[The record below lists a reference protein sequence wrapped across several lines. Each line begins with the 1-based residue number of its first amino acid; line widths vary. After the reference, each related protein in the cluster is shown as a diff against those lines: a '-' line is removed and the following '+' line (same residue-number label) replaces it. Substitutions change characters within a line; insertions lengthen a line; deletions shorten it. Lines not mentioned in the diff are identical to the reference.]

1 MNPNKT
7 TLRELLDDLLPP
19 SDESHGPDRAQ
30 VLALLRGERVRRR
43 RQQAGATLAAFA
55 LLMVTSLLWKGPS
68 STVPSPVAATARQ
81 PARAT
86 DSGAPGTT
94 SPMAATRL
102 QPAPLVIEH
111 VNDEQ
116 LITLLQG
123 TPSAL
128 MEWPNGDRTLLVL
141 KR

>member
-7 TLRELLDDLLPP
+7 TLRALLHDLLPA
-19 SDESHGPDRAQ
+19 SDEYPGPDRSQ
-30 VLALLRGERVRRR
+30 VLGLLRSERLRRR
-43 RQQAGATLAAFA
+43 RQQAGAALAALA
-55 LLMVTSLLWKGPS
+55 ILSLWLLLGKNLSR
-68 STVPSPVAATARQ
+68 TVPSPLAATAGQ
-81 PARAT
+81 PAPVA
-86 DSGAPGTT
+86 DSGGPGRAL
-94 SPMAATRL
+94 PVEATRK
-102 QPAPLVIEH
+102 PAPLVIEH

-128 MEWPNGDRTLLVL
+128 LEWPNGNRTLLVL